1 MSGQALG
8 FLLGVQVL
16 MRCKTISGFSR
27 GWGEG
32 ARGLLSYLD
41 GEFNPNQCMD
51 VFINPKKNIC
61 KRWHE
66 KPKTTHGDKTVL
78 YPCFHFTLVIS
89 KHLKAGKMIN
99 GLINF
104 YNLS

>member
-1 MSGQALG
+1 MGSAGGGGRELEDCCH
-8 FLLGVQVL
+8 VL
-16 MRCKTISGFSR
+16 MGNSI
-27 GWGEG
+27 
-32 ARGLLSYLD
+32 L
-41 GEFNPNQCMD
+41 
-51 VFINPKKNIC
+51 INAWMCYKSKKNIC

>member
-32 ARGLLSYLD
+32 AGGLLSCLD

-51 VFINPKKNIC
+51 VFINPKKIYVRGGMKNQKPLMETKLFYIPVFTSHWSYQNI
-61 KRWHE
+61 
-66 KPKTTHGDKTVL
+66 
-78 YPCFHFTLVIS
+78 
-89 KHLKAGKMIN
+89 
-99 GLINF
+99 
-104 YNLS
+104 